1 MVEVSFSF
9 SHERERMSNERRALA
24 LLPIADRLGSAP
36 ASSFHPHLEI
46 DRIGR
51 KALAH
56 DSIERPSDSFQALFL
71 CGADYCKREE
81 EEERKKKLNINPDY
95 PPQLSVISCCSSQTC
110 WIGNLN
116 LFIGERPVTG
126 DPKNVARPG
135 NQLSPQRCPRPR
147 ACASPGGRD
156 TGSRL

>member
-81 EEERKKKLNINPDY
+81 EEEEEEKTQYQSRLSTSAVCN
-95 PPQLSVISCCSSQTC
+95 QL
-110 WIGNLN
+110 
-116 LFIGERPVTG
+116 LFIPDVLDWELEPLHWGATG
-126 DPKNVARPG
+126 DR
-135 NQLSPQRCPRPR
+135 
-147 ACASPGGRD
+147 
-156 TGSRL
+156 

>member
-1 MVEVSFSF
+1 MVEVPF
-9 SHERERMSNERRALA
+9 SHERMSNEHVLA

-81 EEERKKKLNINPDY
+81 EEEEEKKKTQYQSRLSTSAVCN
-95 PPQLSVISCCSSQTC
+95 QL
-110 WIGNLN
+110 
-116 LFIGERPVTG
+116 LFIPDVLDWELEPLHWGATG
-126 DPKNVARPG
+126 DR
-135 NQLSPQRCPRPR
+135 
-147 ACASPGGRD
+147 
-156 TGSRL
+156 